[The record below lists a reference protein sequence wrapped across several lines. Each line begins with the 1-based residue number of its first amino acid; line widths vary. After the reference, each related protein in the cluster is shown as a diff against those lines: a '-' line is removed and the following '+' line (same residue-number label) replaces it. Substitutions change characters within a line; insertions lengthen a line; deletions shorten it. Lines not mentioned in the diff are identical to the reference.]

1 MGLSPYDKKVIKDF
15 SKWRKQQ
22 TAELRERRSV
32 AVRRFLAK
40 IKEGVDPIVAKK
52 EIGEACDFTPKQME
66 NMIAGRSLLT
76 KDGAQDRAA
85 TIERII
91 DRAERQID
99 QITSEL
105 QDAMEDIDS
114 AEREG
119 VELYALE
126 YEHMKGG
133 ADFKGATAK
142 RKSVPLD
149 EARSILRNRYLDQLK
164 KFTGMIKDLCP
175 DYVFQTNVY
184 NVNHKEVEDEIM
196 ALIQKNRLNSDVF
209 KESK

>member
-1 MGLSPYDKKVIKDF
+1 MGLSIHDKKTIREF
-15 SKWRKQQ
+15 SKWCKSQ
-22 TAELRERRSV
+22 TKELRERRSV
-32 AVRRFLAK
+32 AVRRFLEK
-40 IKEGVDPIVAKK
+40 VKEGVDPIVAKK

-66 NMIAGRSLLT
+66 NMIAGRALLT
-76 KDGAQDRAA
+76 REGAQDRQV
-85 TIERII
+85 TISRII

-105 QDAMEDIDS
+105 QEAMEDIDQ
-114 AEREG
+114 AERDG

-126 YEHMKGG
+126 YEHSQGG
-133 ADFKGATAK
+133 ADFKGATSK

-175 DYVFQTNVY
+175 DYVFQQNTY
-184 NVNHKEVEDEIM
+184 NINQQDVENEVL
-196 ALIQKNRLNSDVF
+196 ALLKKGRLNDNVF
-209 KESK
+209 KEQK